1 MLTPRPPLPPPVW
14 PHVKVEV
21 ANILQKLPKK
31 SSQILFYK
39 RVMSFKIAQNVTKY
53 FVYFW
58 KKICLKEIFKK
69 SPNVVT
75 LTTFQYIYI
84 V

>member
-1 MLTPRPPLPPPVW
+1 
-14 PHVKVEV
+14 
-21 ANILQKLPKK
+21 
-31 SSQILFYK
+31 
-39 RVMSFKIAQNVTKY
+39 MSFKIAQNVTKY